1 MRYMINYKPAFD
13 FDKVLDNVFSGNS
26 YDSERKPP
34 VNIMDEK
41 ERYLLE
47 AELPGLNESEVDVK
61 LDDRILTISSNIQEQ
76 VPEQKDKESKSFL
89 IRERRRT
96 AFSRSFALPRDVGI
110 EKISASFVNGILT
123 LTLEKVPEVKP
134 RKIEV
139 KAA

>member
-1 MRYMINYKPAFD
+1 MINYKPAFD

-26 YDSERKPP
+26 YDSDRKPP

-47 AELPGLNESEVDVK
+47 AELPGLNENEVDVK
-61 LDDRILTISSNIQEQ
+61 LDDRVLTISSNIQEQ

-96 AFSRSFALPRDVGI
+96 AFSRSFALPRDVDI